1 MTKNL
6 IISKHLVLF
15 LSLIFTNYLLSQ
27 DFLASQNI
35 SPQALKQLEG
45 MSASQKKSI
54 ARQYGISNDG
64 PSTESAYDYL
74 LGEDTTQ
81 LNNDGFNENTNQYD
95 DQALQLKKTSLTQDN
110 IEEPKRF
117 GLSFFDQD
125 ISTFS
130 PVDNL
135 SVPDNYI
142 LGIGD
147 SLVIRMTGSS
157 YMQFNQQI
165 QRDGTIF
172 IENLGSISLA
182 GLTIET
188 ASNIINVKASNE
200 LFGSEFLISLGKLR
214 AINIF
219 LAGEVKNPGM
229 YSVSSLTTV
238 TQALYQAGG
247 LTDLSSLRS
256 IKVLRNGVTAATFDA
271 YDLLIFGDASNDIR
285 LNSGDVILVPPYELD
300 IVVEGEAKRP
310 MTYEILAGETVGDLI
325 TMSSGFSSDASPE
338 NAVLVTKRSLNQ
350 ASTIL
355 PLNLLDEN
363 DLNVNLGVKDK
374 LIIPK
379 ASLLPT
385 NYTEVIG
392 AANRPGLQ
400 AWYEGMKL
408 SDLVSNIDEDFPQYV
423 DLDFSLIVR
432 KKDSFSD
439 TSYIDFS
446 LRNFFQDKEFHDFE
460 LNEFDRLIFFSS
472 TPKKND
478 DIEPKR
484 LTDLMK
490 QKCFSDSGQ
499 PNRSYNLNCS
509 SLKEEQ
515 MFESDN
521 SRYLSTDSDKL
532 DSSSNGYEIKE
543 ALNANDSWI
552 SKSESEVPQNLENY
566 ESSRTELLKPIIGL
580 AKLKIAKDKPPKL
593 VSVSGSVLH
602 PGIYPLFD
610 SASAA
615 DLIKAAGGLRDS
627 AYEHS
632 IELRRTE
639 LSKTGYLSSSLELD
653 GSNKSNDLKNTLL
666 KPLDHLTVRDNPGWA
681 ESRSVELSGEFRFPG
696 VYMVAPGESIVS
708 IISRAGGFTENAFV
722 NGAVFTKAELVIQEK
737 ERMNDFANE
746 VRKNFSSGLLT
757 KEKERSISTVS
768 VAEMEELLFSLSSI
782 EPTGRVTINL
792 NTNNRA
798 DLEQFILDD
807 GDSLYVPPKTNFV
820 NVIGEINRPS
830 SHSFKEQQTVEDYL
844 RLSGG
849 LTKRA
854 DADKIYIIKANG
866 STVLLNQSLFR
877 PFGQK
882 PSIEPGDSIIAP
894 LNIQYTDALTN
905 WTQITQLVYQSMVSI
920 AAVKGL

>member
-1 MTKNL
+1 MM
-6 IISKHLVLF
+6 V
-15 LSLIFTNYLLSQ
+15 
-27 DFLASQNI
+27 
-35 SPQALKQLEG
+35 
-45 MSASQKKSI
+45 
-54 ARQYGISNDG
+54 
-64 PSTESAYDYL
+64 
-74 LGEDTTQ
+74 
-81 LNNDGFNENTNQYD
+81 FNENTNQYD

-182 GLTIET
+182 GLTIEA

-484 LTDLMK
+484 
-490 QKCFSDSGQ
+490 F
-499 PNRSYNLNCS
+499 N
-509 SLKEEQ
+509 
-515 MFESDN
+515 
-521 SRYLSTDSDKL
+521 
-532 DSSSNGYEIKE
+532 
-543 ALNANDSWI
+543 
-552 SKSESEVPQNLENY
+552 
-566 ESSRTELLKPIIGL
+566 
-580 AKLKIAKDKPPKL
+580 
-593 VSVSGSVLH
+593 
-602 PGIYPLFD
+602 
-610 SASAA
+610 
-615 DLIKAAGGLRDS
+615 
-627 AYEHS
+627 
-632 IELRRTE
+632 
-639 LSKTGYLSSSLELD
+639 
-653 GSNKSNDLKNTLL
+653 
-666 KPLDHLTVRDNPGWA
+666 
-681 ESRSVELSGEFRFPG
+681 
-696 VYMVAPGESIVS
+696 
-708 IISRAGGFTENAFV
+708 
-722 NGAVFTKAELVIQEK
+722 
-737 ERMNDFANE
+737 
-746 VRKNFSSGLLT
+746 
-757 KEKERSISTVS
+757 
-768 VAEMEELLFSLSSI
+768 
-782 EPTGRVTINL
+782 
-792 NTNNRA
+792 
-798 DLEQFILDD
+798 
-807 GDSLYVPPKTNFV
+807 
-820 NVIGEINRPS
+820 
-830 SHSFKEQQTVEDYL
+830 
-844 RLSGG
+844 
-849 LTKRA
+849 
-854 DADKIYIIKANG
+854 
-866 STVLLNQSLFR
+866 
-877 PFGQK
+877 
-882 PSIEPGDSIIAP
+882 
-894 LNIQYTDALTN
+894 
-905 WTQITQLVYQSMVSI
+905 
-920 AAVKGL
+920 